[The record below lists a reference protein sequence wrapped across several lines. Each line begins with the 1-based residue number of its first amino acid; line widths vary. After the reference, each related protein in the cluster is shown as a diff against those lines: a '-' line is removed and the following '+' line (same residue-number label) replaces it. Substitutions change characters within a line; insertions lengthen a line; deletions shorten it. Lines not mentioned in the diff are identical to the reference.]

1 MKVHHV
7 DGNSAN
13 YQQNNLALL
22 HRHRHDQLHRSLRD
36 KHQTV
41 EEPCEV
47 QNLKHGSEDQRSRR
61 RSAEFNSIAIQ
72 GRRYTGDRNLLSIS
86 TGEDSPTE

>member
-1 MKVHHV
+1 MTRNKLLANQSGKGQFCGLYFQSDDLMEVHHV

-13 YQQNNLALL
+13 YQQSNLALL
-22 HRHRHDQLHRSLRD
+22 HRHCHDQLHRGLRD

-47 QNLKHGSEDQRSRR
+47 SNLMHGSE
-61 RSAEFNSIAIQ
+61 N
-72 GRRYTGDRNLLSIS
+72 
-86 TGEDSPTE
+86 